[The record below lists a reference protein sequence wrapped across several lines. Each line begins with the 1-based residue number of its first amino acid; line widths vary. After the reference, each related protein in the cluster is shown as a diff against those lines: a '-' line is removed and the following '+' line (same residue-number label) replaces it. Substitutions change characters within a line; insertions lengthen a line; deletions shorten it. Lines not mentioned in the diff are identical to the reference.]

1 MVYRFPS
8 CRAFRPIVKQIRAAF
23 PTQVRVIMR
32 YAAFHPGLDEAVRI
46 LQTARIQN
54 LFEPVLTALVGG
66 AAGMGSALWPEP

>member
-1 MVYRFPS
+1 
-8 CRAFRPIVKQIRAAF
+8 
-23 PTQVRVIMR
+23 MR